1 MIRPGDRVR
10 TLKGRHGTE
19 PAQGVVISTGHHWRQ
34 YRAVVVK
41 KDNGQKRLFIEKN
54 LVKIEHGWNWE
65 LIGIMLASL
74 AFWAIIV
81 WAVVSVMTVR
91 ASGHAKSHTTNISKI
106 KQEAAHYSAYPSTIS
121 AIAKVQGGEF
131 VGVYASSEKFLSL
144 VLRHGY
150 FKALYYYGGSWKF
163 VAEVMEA
170 KETTRLI
177 K

>member
-1 MIRPGDRVR
+1 MIRVGDRVR

-19 PAQGVVISTGHHWRQ
+19 PAEGVVISTGHRWRK
-34 YRAVVVK
+34 YRAAVVK
-41 KDNGQKRLFIEKN
+41 KDNGQKRLFLEKN
-54 LVKIEHGWNWE
+54 LVKIQHGWNWD
-65 LIGIMLASL
+65 LIGVILATM
-74 AFWAIIV
+74 AFLAIII
-81 WAVVSVMTVR
+81 WAVVSVMTVK
-91 ASGHAKSHTTNISKI
+91 ANAHAKSDTTTIYEI

-131 VGVYASSEKFLSL
+131 IGVAASSEKFLRL

-150 FKALYYYGGSWKF
+150 FKALYYYGGSWEF
-163 VAEVMEA
+163 VSEVMEA